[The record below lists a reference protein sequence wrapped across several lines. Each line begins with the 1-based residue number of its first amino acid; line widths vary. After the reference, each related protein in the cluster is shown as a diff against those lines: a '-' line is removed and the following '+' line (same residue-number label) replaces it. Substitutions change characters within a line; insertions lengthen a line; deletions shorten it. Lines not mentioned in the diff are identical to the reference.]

1 MDLLFKRYASPF
13 LLLDV
18 TIENGR
24 FMAFLNE
31 LIATVNE
38 EKIYDL
44 WMHRVFNK
52 GYEEFKKSV
61 MKRSSVR
68 AKPTTTNKEDIQKIV
83 KNSFETLNNFN
94 PKKAG

>member
-18 TIENGR
+18 AIENSR
-24 FMAFLNE
+24 FLAFLSE
-31 LIATVNE
+31 LIDTVNE

-61 MKRSSVR
+61 MKRSSTR
-68 AKPTTTNKEDIQKIV
+68 AVPTTTNKEDIQKIV
-83 KNSFETLNNFN
+83 KDSFEILNNFN
-94 PKKAG
+94 PKKVG